1 MLPRSTYRQNTQEKS
16 DGQIRRNIY
25 IAEDKGQAR
34 LLLRAGACLI
44 QLGGGVSMN
53 IMQQTEEKLK
63 EEIGRAVVEA
73 GLAAPE
79 EVPAVVLE
87 QPKDKNHGDYATNIA
102 MQLARIAK
110 MAPRQIAEKI
120 IDQFDHTKAS
130 IKQMEIA
137 GPGFINFFM
146 DNQYL
151 TELVPSILDAGEGY
165 GNSKIGAGQKI
176 QIEFVSA
183 NPTGDLHLGHARG
196 AAVGDSLANL
206 LEKAGYEVEREY
218 YINDAGNQINN
229 LAISVEARYMQAL
242 GKQWD
247 MPEDGYHGKDII
259 ELGRQLAEDYGDK
272 WSDAPAEERLQF
284 FREYGL
290 KYELQKLEGDL
301 SQFRVPFDNW
311 FSETSLYQ
319 DGQIDHAL
327 NALNDKGH
335 TYEQDGATW
344 FRTTD
349 FGDDKDRVL
358 IKQDGSYTYLTPDI
372 AYHKNK
378 LDRGF
383 DTLINIWGADHHGY
397 IPRMKAAIQ
406 ALGYE
411 KGKLEVEIIQMV
423 NLFQNGERVKM
434 SKRTGKAVTL
444 RELMEEVGIDAMRYF
459 FVMRSSDSHLDF
471 DMDLA
476 RSESNENPVFYVQ
489 YAHARICTMLK
500 QAEEKGFTVSKDID
514 ASLLASE
521 KEEEL
526 LKRLGE
532 FTSAIE
538 EAAVKRTP
546 HRVTQYI
553 FDLASTLHSFYN
565 AEKVLDT
572 ENPERTKARL
582 ALMEAVR
589 ITIANGL
596 ALIGVTAPE
605 RM

>member
-1 MLPRSTYRQNTQEKS
+1 
-16 DGQIRRNIY
+16 
-25 IAEDKGQAR
+25 
-34 LLLRAGACLI
+34 
-44 QLGGGVSMN
+44 MN
-53 IMQQTEEKLK
+53 IMQQTQGKLK
-63 EEIGRAVVEA
+63 EEIAQAVIKA
-73 GLAAPE
+73 GLAE
-79 EVPAVVLE
+79 ESELPDIVLE
-87 QPKDKNHGDYATNIA
+87 QPKDKSHGDYATNIA

-110 MAPRQIAEKI
+110 KAPKQIAEDI
-120 IDQFDHTKAS
+120 IGHFDQTKAS

-151 TELVPSILDAGEGY
+151 TNLIPTILQAGKDY
-165 GNSKIGAGQKI
+165 GSTNAGNGEKI

-196 AAVGDSLANL
+196 AAVGDSLGNI
-206 LEKAGYEVEREY
+206 LEKAGYDVSREY
-218 YINDAGNQINN
+218 YINDAGNQIAN
-229 LAISVEARYMQAL
+229 LALSVEARYMQAL
-242 GKQWD
+242 GKDWD
-247 MPEDGYHGKDII
+247 MPEDGYHGKDIV
-259 ELGRQLAEDYGDK
+259 ELGEKLVQEYKSEWADK
-272 WSDAPAEERLQF
+272 PEQERIAF

-290 KYELQKLEGDL
+290 KYELEKLENDL

-311 FSETSLYQ
+311 FSETSLYEEEKIQ
-319 DGQIDHAL
+319 PAL
-327 NALNDKGH
+327 DTLKEKG
-335 TYEQDGATW
+335 YIFEEEGATW
-344 FRTTD
+344 FRTTE

-406 ALGYE
+406 ALGYD
-411 KGKLEVEIIQMV
+411 KDTLEVEIIQMV

-444 RELMEEVGIDAMRYF
+444 KELMEEVGIDAMRYF

-476 RSESNENPVFYVQ
+476 RSQSNENPVYYVQ

-500 QAEEKGFTVSKDID
+500 QAEEKGFSVSAEID
-514 ASLLASE
+514 GSLLTAE

-532 FTSAIE
+532 FSQVIE
-538 EAAVKRTP
+538 DAASKRTP

-553 FDLASTLHSFYN
+553 FDLAAALHSFYN
-565 AEKVLDT
+565 AEKVLDE

-582 ALMEAVR
+582 ALMESVR
-589 ITIANGL
+589 ITISNGL
-596 ALIGVTAPE
+596 SLLGVSAPE

>member
-1 MLPRSTYRQNTQEKS
+1 
-16 DGQIRRNIY
+16 
-25 IAEDKGQAR
+25 
-34 LLLRAGACLI
+34 
-44 QLGGGVSMN
+44 MN

-63 EEIGRAVVEA
+63 EEISRAVVDA
-73 GLAAPE
+73 GLAEQE
-79 EVPAVVLE
+79 ELPVIVLE

-102 MQLARIAK
+102 MQLAKIAK
-110 MAPRQIAEKI
+110 MPPRQIAGKI
-120 IDQFDHTKAS
+120 VDQFDRSKAS

-151 TELVPSILDAGEGY
+151 TELVPSILEAGEAY
-165 GNSKIGAGQKI
+165 GNSKVGDGQKI

-196 AAVGDSLANL
+196 AAVGDSLANV
-206 LEKAGYEVEREY
+206 LEKAGYQVEREY

-229 LAISVEARYMQAL
+229 LAVSVEARYMQAL
-242 GKQWD
+242 GKDWE

-259 ELGRQLAEDYGDK
+259 ELGKQLAAEHGDK
-272 WSDAPAEERLQF
+272 WSDSPAEERLNY

-290 KYELQKLEGDL
+290 QYELKKLEGDL

-311 FSETSLYQ
+311 FSETSLYK
-319 DGQIDHAL
+319 DGQIDQAL
-327 NALNDKGH
+327 QALKDKGH
-335 TYEQDGATW
+335 IFNQDGATW
-344 FRTTD
+344 FRTTE

-411 KGKLEVEIIQMV
+411 KDKLEVEIIQMV

-476 RSESNENPVFYVQ
+476 RSQSNENPVFYVQ

-514 ASLLASE
+514 GSLLATE

-572 ENPERTKARL
+572 DQPERTKARL

-596 ALIGVTAPE
+596 ALIGVEAPE